1 MFSHQSLILRS
12 MFQCAAGYRLPNLRP
27 FFFFLFQKYFS
38 FCLPLSDWVAAMT
51 WALQSRDFTLRAEGG
66 GEEGR
71 RGQRRSTPEAF
82 LLLLKTE
89 RPSRPFWKT
98 WMSLIQIQLPYSSGA
113 DGAQVDVVFFS
124 TRFVTFLAGQTGF
137 SDEFILTLIVGVCTV
152 TRGVDV
158 VRPRACPPSAGS
170 CICPVPSHWV
180 SDSER
185 WGRPLGGNLGWK
197 ECELNAAGA
206 ELSQHQRHKHTVS
219 GRTEGCKYRGE
230 GRGGGRDVVCLVIW
244 SWRQELWIR
253 KCCDTPH
260 EYATIFPW
268 IAPEYTEH
276 NGSWMLAYNNND
288 HICFEVRQSKDNNRR
303 FWIDLLSA

>member
-1 MFSHQSLILRS
+1 MCS
-12 MFQCAAGYRLPNLRP
+12 RLQVTKPQT
-27 FFFFLFQKYFS
+27 FFFFSFPKILFILSPSIRLSGRDDLSPSKQGFYF
-38 FCLPLSDWVAAMT
+38 
-51 WALQSRDFTLRAEGG
+51 EGRRG

-98 WMSLIQIQLPYSSGA
+98 WMSLIKIQLPYSSGA

-185 WGRPLGGNLGWK
+185 WGRPLGGIRDERNVSWTPQEPSCHNTKDTNTPCQDG
-197 ECELNAAGA
+197 
-206 ELSQHQRHKHTVS
+206 QRDVNT
-219 GRTEGCKYRGE
+219 E
-230 GRGGGRDVVCLVIW
+230 GRGGEEG
-244 SWRQELWIR
+244 E
-253 KCCDTPH
+253 
-260 EYATIFPW
+260 
-268 IAPEYTEH
+268 
-276 NGSWMLAYNNND
+276 ML
-288 HICFEVRQSKDNNRR
+288 CVWLFEVGDKS
-303 FWIDLLSA
+303 FE

>member
-1 MFSHQSLILRS
+1 MQ
-12 MFQCAAGYRLPNLRP
+12 QVAGYQTSDL
-27 FFFFLFQKYFS
+27 FFFSFPKILFI
-38 FCLPLSDWVAAMT
+38 LSPSIR
-51 WALQSRDFTLRAEGG
+51 LSGRDDLSPSKQGFHFEGRRG

-152 TRGVDV
+152 TRDVDV

-260 EYATIFPW
+260 EYATSFRESLLNTRNITGLGCLLTITMTTF
-268 IAPEYTEH
+268 ALRSGSQKTTTE
-276 NGSWMLAYNNND
+276 G
-288 HICFEVRQSKDNNRR
+288 FEL
-303 FWIDLLSA
+303 IY

>member
-1 MFSHQSLILRS
+1 MCS
-12 MFQCAAGYRLPNLRP
+12 RLQVTKPQT
-27 FFFFLFQKYFS
+27 FFFFSFPKILFILSPSIRLSGRDDLSPSKQGFYF
-38 FCLPLSDWVAAMT
+38 
-51 WALQSRDFTLRAEGG
+51 EGRRG

-113 DGAQVDVVFFS
+113 DGAQVDVVFSS

-152 TRGVDV
+152 TRDVDV
-158 VRPRACPPSAGS
+158 VGPRACPPSAGS

>member
-185 WGRPLGGNLGWK
+185 WGRPLGGIRDERNVSWTPQEPSCHNTKDTNTPCQDG
-197 ECELNAAGA
+197 
-206 ELSQHQRHKHTVS
+206 QRDVNT
-219 GRTEGCKYRGE
+219 E
-230 GRGGGRDVVCLVIW
+230 GRGGEEG
-244 SWRQELWIR
+244 E
-253 KCCDTPH
+253 
-260 EYATIFPW
+260 
-268 IAPEYTEH
+268 
-276 NGSWMLAYNNND
+276 ML
-288 HICFEVRQSKDNNRR
+288 CVWLFEVGDKS
-303 FWIDLLSA
+303 FE